1 MLVSL
6 MTDSNDYA
14 GSIELLDCMGSDL
27 DVANAARVSFG
38 VEHSELTDRDIKL
51 IKYLWEHK
59 HSTPFEHCVLKFR
72 IEAPMF
78 IAKQHMRHRTWSY
91 NEISRR
97 YTSENITMY
106 SPSKFR
112 QQASSN
118 RQASTSNLVDPV
130 IDIVAGEHSSLE
142 ITATDCLK
150 KNAEDSI
157 KLYEALLAK
166 GICREQARGIL
177 PQNTFTKYIATANL
191 LNVLKFLALRD
202 KPEAQYEMQLLA
214 KAMSTIVKEKFPVV
228 FDAFN
233 KVEEV

>member
-1 MLVSL
+1 

-38 VEHSELTDRDIKL
+38 VEHSQLTDRDIKL
-51 IKYLWEHK
+51 IKYLWDNK

-72 IEAPMF
+72 IEVPMF

-97 YTSENITMY
+97 YTSANITMY
-106 SPSKFR
+106 TPSKFR

-118 RQASTSNLVDPV
+118 RQASTSSLVNPV
-130 IDIVAGEHSSLE
+130 IDTIAGEHSSID
-142 ITATDCLK
+142 ITASELLK
-150 KNAEDSI
+150 KNTEDSL
-157 KLYEALLAK
+157 KLYEALLNN
-166 GICREQARGIL
+166 GVCREQARGIL

-214 KAMSTIVKEKFPVV
+214 RAMSTIVKEKFPVV

>member
-1 MLVSL
+1 
-6 MTDSNDYA
+6 
-14 GSIELLDCMGSDL
+14 
-27 DVANAARVSFG
+27 
-38 VEHSELTDRDIKL
+38 
-51 IKYLWEHK
+51 
-59 HSTPFEHCVLKFR
+59 
-72 IEAPMF
+72 
-78 IAKQHMRHRTWSY
+78 
-91 NEISRR
+91 
-97 YTSENITMY
+97 MY

-118 RQASTSNLVDPV
+118 RQASTSSLVNPV

>member
-38 VEHSELTDRDIKL
+38 VEHSQLTDRDTKL
-51 IKYLWEHK
+51 IKYLWDNK

-72 IEAPMF
+72 IEVPMF

-106 SPSKFR
+106 TPSKFR

-118 RQASTSNLVDPV
+118 RQASTSSLVNPV
-130 IDIVAGEHSSLE
+130 IDTIAGEHSSID
-142 ITATDCLK
+142 ITASELLK
-150 KNAEDSI
+150 KNTEDSL
-157 KLYEALLAK
+157 KLYEALLNN
-166 GICREQARGIL
+166 GVCREQARGIL